1 MKKWKLWLGIILVVG
16 AAGGGGAYYYLKMGQ
31 PATVQAAT
39 SQTVKATRGNI
50 ELKISATGS
59 VEANSRETVTS
70 GVSGTIAKLNFKV
83 GDKVKAGQV
92 LATFESEKDYD
103 SQIEQTELSIKK
115 QQVQMEQYQTKYK
128 EAAGTEDELTTQQ
141 SIKTDME
148 MLALEIK
155 QNQDSLSTMRE
166 DQLKVTEVV
175 ATIDGEVTESEVSVG
190 DEVVANTVIA
200 SIVNY
205 DLLDFVVQV
214 DELDIPSVK
223 AGQVV
228 QVYLSAL
235 TDKTIEGKVASLA
248 REGTASNGVSAYEV
262 TISLDTIE
270 GVITGMSGEAD
281 IILESKNDVV
291 VVPVDAVI
299 ERGGKSFVRVP
310 TSTQGTT
317 GSQGTSGAAGAQG
330 AAGASG
336 AQGMDGAAGAQG
348 NAGASGAQGT
358 DGAAGGQGAGG
369 AAQGAAGAQ
378 GAVGTQG
385 ASSTQG
391 ASGTQGQGGTGT
403 QGGRSAQAETG
414 GQGAGGTAQG
424 AAGTQGASGT
434 QGTRGTQG
442 TSGAAQGTT
451 SAQGMNGTAQGAAG
465 AQGTS
470 GMQRTGGAQ
479 MEGQLVEV
487 EAGISDETYVEII
500 SGLNEGDSVL
510 IPTPQGTV
518 GMTTTTTQQN
528 QATMGGMMPGGFGG
542 GTGGGF
548 GGGGGGFTGGGAGGG
563 RP

>member
-16 AAGGGGAYYYLKMGQ
+16 AAGGGGAYYYLNMGQ
-31 PATVQAAT
+31 SETVQAAT

-141 SIKTDME
+141 SIKTDMD

-155 QNQDSLSTMRE
+155 QNQDSLKTMRE

-175 ATIDGEVTESEVSVG
+175 ATIAGEVTESEVSVG

-223 AGQVV
+223 TGQVA
-228 QVYLSAL
+228 QIYLSAL
-235 TDKTIEGKVASLA
+235 TDKTIEGKVTSLA

-262 TISLDTIE
+262 TLSLDTIE
-270 GVITGMSGEAD
+270 GVMTGMSGEAD
-281 IILESKNDVV
+281 IILESRNDVV

-310 TSTQGTT
+310 TSTQG
-317 GSQGTSGAAGAQG
+317 SA
-330 AAGASG
+330 
-336 AQGMDGAAGAQG
+336 
-348 NAGASGAQGT
+348 
-358 DGAAGGQGAGG
+358 GAAGGQGTGG
-369 AAQGAAGAQ
+369 AAGVQGATGATGAPAAQDAAGAQGSSSAQGTRGAQ
-378 GAVGTQG
+378 GAVG
-385 ASSTQG
+385 
-391 ASGTQGQGGTGT
+391 
-403 QGGRSAQAETG
+403 
-414 GQGAGGTAQG
+414 AQG
-424 AAGTQGASGT
+424 SSGA
-434 QGTRGTQG
+434 QGTRG
-442 TSGAAQGTT
+442 AQD
-451 SAQGMNGTAQGAAG
+451 AAG
-465 AQGTS
+465 AQGSS
-470 GMQRTGGAQ
+470 GAQGTRGAQGTAGGAQGTGAAAQGLTGTGAASQGAMGTQRGGAQ

-528 QATMGGMMPGGFGG
+528 QANMGGGMMPGGFGG
-542 GTGGGF
+542 GAGGGF
-548 GGGGGGFTGGGAGGG
+548 GGGGGGFTGGGGAGGG

>member
-214 DELDIPSVK
+214 DELDIPLVK
-223 AGQVV
+223 TGQVV

-262 TISLDTIE
+262 TISLDTIA
-270 GVITGMSGEAD
+270 GVMTGMSGEAD
-281 IILESKNDVV
+281 IILESRNDVV

-299 ERGGKSFVRVP
+299 ARGGKSFVRVP
-310 TSTQGTT
+310 TSTQG
-317 GSQGTSGAAGAQG
+317 
-330 AAGASG
+330 
-336 AQGMDGAAGAQG
+336 
-348 NAGASGAQGT
+348 
-358 DGAAGGQGAGG
+358 AAGGQGTSGTAGAG
-369 AAQGAAGAQ
+369 APGAQ
-378 GAVGTQG
+378 GAGGTQG
-385 ASSTQG
+385 PA
-391 ASGTQGQGGTGT
+391 GTQGTNDAQGSTGAQGTRGAQGGTG
-403 QGGRSAQAETG
+403 GQATS
-414 GQGAGGTAQG
+414 GTAQG
-424 AAGTQGASGT
+424 AAGTQGS
-434 QGTRGTQG
+434 RGTQG
-442 TSGAAQGTT
+442 ASTQGTGAAVQGAAGT
-451 SAQGMNGTAQGAAG
+451 SGTAQGV
-465 AQGTS
+465 T
-470 GMQRTGGAQ
+470 GMQRGGVQ

-528 QATMGGMMPGGFGG
+528 QATMGGGMMPGGFGG

-548 GGGGGGFTGGGAGGG
+548 GGGFTGGGGAGGG

>member
-128 EAAGTEDELTTQQ
+128 EAAGTEDELATQQ

-155 QNQDSLSTMRE
+155 QNQDSLTTMRE

-223 AGQVV
+223 VGQVV

-262 TISLDTIE
+262 TISLDTID
-270 GVITGMSGEAD
+270 GVMTGMSGEAD
-281 IILESKNDVV
+281 IILESRNDVV

-310 TSTQGTT
+310 TGTQSATGTQGAN
-317 GSQGTSGAAGAQG
+317 GAAGAQG
-330 AAGASG
+330 AAGGSG
-336 AQGMDGAAGAQG
+336 GQGTDGAAGAQG
-348 NAGASGAQGT
+348 SNGAQGT
-358 DGAAGGQGAGG
+358 TGTQGQGAPGAQGAGG
-369 AAQGAAGAQ
+369 TQGAAGDQ
-378 GAVGTQG
+378 GAND
-385 ASSTQG
+385 A
-391 ASGTQGQGGTGT
+391 QGGTGT
-403 QGGRSAQAETG
+403 QGTRGAQGGTG
-414 GQGAGGTAQG
+414 GQAAGGAVQGTA
-424 AAGTQGASGT
+424 GT

-442 TSGAAQGTT
+442 AAGTQGTGAAGTGGTAQGTT
-451 SAQGMNGTAQGAAG
+451 N
-465 AQGTS
+465 
-470 GMQRTGGAQ
+470 MQRGGAQ

-528 QATMGGMMPGGFGG
+528 QATMGGGMMQGGFGG
-542 GTGGGF
+542 GGGGF
-548 GGGGGGFTGGGAGGG
+548 GGGGGGFTGGGGAGGG

>member
-128 EAAGTEDELTTQQ
+128 EAAGTEDELATQQ

-166 DQLKVTEVV
+166 DQLEVTEVV

-223 AGQVV
+223 TGQVV

-262 TISLDTIE
+262 TIALDTIA
-270 GVITGMSGEAD
+270 GVMTGMSGEAD

-299 ERGGKSFVRVP
+299 ARGGKSFVRVP
-310 TSTQGTT
+310 TSTQGAA
-317 GSQGTSGAAGAQG
+317 GGQGASGAQGNSGAQGQGAPGAQGAQGASGMQGAAGVQGANGAQG
-330 AAGASG
+330 AAG
-336 AQGMDGAAGAQG
+336 
-348 NAGASGAQGT
+348 T
-358 DGAAGGQGAGG
+358 
-369 AAQGAAGAQ
+369 
-378 GAVGTQG
+378 
-385 ASSTQG
+385 
-391 ASGTQGQGGTGT
+391 
-403 QGGRSAQAETG
+403 
-414 GQGAGGTAQG
+414 
-424 AAGTQGASGT
+424 
-434 QGTRGTQG
+434 
-442 TSGAAQGTT
+442 
-451 SAQGMNGTAQGAAG
+451 NGTAQGA
-465 AQGTS
+465 T
-470 GMQRTGGAQ
+470 GMQRGGVQ

-528 QATMGGMMPGGFGG
+528 QATMGGGMMPGGFGG

>member
-1 MKKWKLWLGIILVVG
+1 MQSMKKWKLWLGIILVVG

-128 EAAGTEDELTTQQ
+128 EAAGTEDELATQQ

-166 DQLKVTEVV
+166 DQLEVTEVV

-223 AGQVV
+223 TGQVV

-262 TISLDTIE
+262 TIALDTIA
-270 GVITGMSGEAD
+270 GVMTGMSGEAD

-299 ERGGKSFVRVP
+299 ARGGKSFVRVP
-310 TSTQGTT
+310 TSTQGAA
-317 GSQGTSGAAGAQG
+317 GGQGASGAQGNSGAQGQGAPGAQGAQGASGMQGAAGVQGANGAQG
-330 AAGASG
+330 AAG
-336 AQGMDGAAGAQG
+336 
-348 NAGASGAQGT
+348 T
-358 DGAAGGQGAGG
+358 
-369 AAQGAAGAQ
+369 
-378 GAVGTQG
+378 
-385 ASSTQG
+385 
-391 ASGTQGQGGTGT
+391 
-403 QGGRSAQAETG
+403 
-414 GQGAGGTAQG
+414 
-424 AAGTQGASGT
+424 
-434 QGTRGTQG
+434 
-442 TSGAAQGTT
+442 
-451 SAQGMNGTAQGAAG
+451 NGTAQGA
-465 AQGTS
+465 T
-470 GMQRTGGAQ
+470 GMQRGGVQ

-528 QATMGGMMPGGFGG
+528 QATMGGGMMPGGFGG

>member
-128 EAAGTEDELTTQQ
+128 EAAGTEDELATQQ

-155 QNQDSLSTMRE
+155 QNQDSLTTMRE

-223 AGQVV
+223 VGQVV

-262 TISLDTIE
+262 TISLDTID
-270 GVITGMSGEAD
+270 GVMTGMSGEAD
-281 IILESKNDVV
+281 IILESRNDVV

-310 TSTQGTT
+310 TGTQSASGTQGT
-317 GSQGTSGAAGAQG
+317 S
-330 AAGASG
+330 
-336 AQGMDGAAGAQG
+336 GAAGAQG
-348 NAGASGAQGT
+348 NAGASGGQGT
-358 DGAAGGQGAGG
+358 DGAAG
-369 AAQGAAGAQ
+369 AQGSNGAQ
-378 GAVGTQG
+378 GAT
-385 ASSTQG
+385 
-391 ASGTQGQGGTGT
+391 GTQGQGAPG
-403 QGGRSAQAETG
+403 A
-414 GQGAGGTAQG
+414 QGAGET
-424 AAGTQGASGT
+424 
-434 QGTRGTQG
+434 
-442 TSGAAQGTT
+442 
-451 SAQGMNGTAQGAAG
+451 QGAAG

-470 GMQRTGGAQ
+470 GAQGAAGAQGTNDAQGGTSAQGTRGAQGGIGGQAAGGAVQGTAGTQGTRGTQGAAGTQGTGAAGTGGTAQGTTNMQRGGAQ

-528 QATMGGMMPGGFGG
+528 QATMGGGMMQGGFGG
-542 GTGGGF
+542 GGGGF
-548 GGGGGGFTGGGAGGG
+548 GGGGGGFTGGGGAGGG